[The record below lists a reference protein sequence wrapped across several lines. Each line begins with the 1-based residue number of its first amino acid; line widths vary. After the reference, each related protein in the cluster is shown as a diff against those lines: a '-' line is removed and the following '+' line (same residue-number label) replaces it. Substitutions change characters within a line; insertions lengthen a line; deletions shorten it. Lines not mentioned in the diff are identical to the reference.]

1 MEDFQLKYI
10 QIGINYHGNEYC
22 CGDSVSYSFVI
33 RRINILDYSK
43 QIKQIF
49 YFLKSKFQLSEN
61 LIKEAYHFDVKNMNE
76 FKDYDFNVEFNGSII
91 CESDIQLI
99 WFNSQNREL
108 KEINLPLGCRL
119 IINKNDKLDDS
130 VSIFLHFNFNLFSNN
145 LLSIA
150 RYGKSEKELYYFK
163 PAARINRALVRSA
176 VLELKLKHPEVE
188 IEFNNEIG
196 WLSNFDKYGF
206 TEETDYVFD

>member
-1 MEDFQLKYI
+1 M
-10 QIGINYHGNEYC
+10 
-22 CGDSVSYSFVI
+22 
-33 RRINILDYSK
+33 
-43 QIKQIF
+43 
-49 YFLKSKFQLSEN
+49 SEN

-76 FKDYDFNVEFNGSII
+76 FKDYDFNVEINGSII